1 MSSTPIARAARRPV
15 TRWGVGRRLLWA
27 AVLLAGVGGG
37 TALLAA
43 DAAAAVQGPASARHA
58 HERTHDSTD
67 AFALLPLGGG
77 VAAFGTASVLVLR
90 RLDLSDA
97 E

>member
-1 MSSTPIARAARRPV
+1 MSSTPIARAARRPS
-15 TRWGVGRRLLWA
+15 TRAGVGRRLLWA
-27 AVLLAGVGGG
+27 AVLLAAVAGGN
-37 TALLAA
+37 ALLAA
-43 DAAAAVQGPASARHA
+43 DEASAGQGPASAPQA
-58 HERTHDSTD
+58 PERTDESTD

-90 RLDLSDA
+90 RLDLNDA